1 MGLLFDRLAALTR
14 PVSMFVTTR
23 QSRTTTQVLFFLDR
37 HCNKSIRCSNQ
48 GYVDQNCRCVCPD
61 GSSDCEEG
69 KDQQFQCRLRLMY
82 SHYIES
88 KHVYHKGLMLL
99 YDTSM
104 NTISNL
110 MSKNILYMQIH

>member
-1 MGLLFDRLAALTR
+1 MGLLFDRHAALIH
-14 PVSMFVTTR
+14 PVYLCLLR
-23 QSRTTTQVLFFLDR
+23 LANHALQRGYFFLDR
-37 HCNKSIRCSNQ
+37 HCDKSIRCSNQ

-88 KHVYHKGLMLL
+88 KHVYHKGLMLS
-99 YDTSM
+99 YDTNM

-110 MSKNILYMQIH
+110 KSKNILYM